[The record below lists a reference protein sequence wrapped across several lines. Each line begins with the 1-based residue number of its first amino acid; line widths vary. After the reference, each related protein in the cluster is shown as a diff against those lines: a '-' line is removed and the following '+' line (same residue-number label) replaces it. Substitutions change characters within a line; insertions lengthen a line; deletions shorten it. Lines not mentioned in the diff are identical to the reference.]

1 MAADISAS
9 AIVCADGVNSVGF
22 TTTDADPATGSVAT
36 DSAIT
41 KAIIVRAKR
50 IIVLSDA
57 KIHLYQR
64 PWRQVPPA
72 FGRRLLMNPI

>member
-9 AIVCADGVNSVGF
+9 AIVCADGAISAGF

-41 KAIIVRAKR
+41 KAIMVRAKR
-50 IIVLSDA
+50 IIVPSTA
-57 KIHLYQR
+57 KIYR
-64 PWRQVPPA
+64 
-72 FGRRLLMNPI
+72 